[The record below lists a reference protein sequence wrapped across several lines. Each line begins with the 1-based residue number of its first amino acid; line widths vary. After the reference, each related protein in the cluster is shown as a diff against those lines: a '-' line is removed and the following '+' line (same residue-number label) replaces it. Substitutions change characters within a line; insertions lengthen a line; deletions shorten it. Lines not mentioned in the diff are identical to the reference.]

1 MKLTNETIHSMDLIM
16 ILNRIF
22 NPLPVPIILVDKDSK
37 IIVINTVFADYLGFE
52 KNQLLGRNVEE
63 IDKNTRFPYVL
74 DRKVSEIAWR
84 HQFENGHTAIV
95 HRIPVLDDS
104 DEVLFGF
111 GLVLFQDISEFK
123 EIIQKNKQ
131 LDSELFHIK
140 NEFKKIRGAKYT
152 WDSIIGSSEKMLEA
166 KYIGKKATLTASNV
180 LIYGES
186 GTGKELFAHAIHADS
201 GRSYHSFIR
210 VNCAAIPKDLIESI
224 LFGYE
229 EGAYTG
235 ARKGGNIGKF
245 ELANNGTIFLDEI
258 GELPLNMQAKLLRVL
273 QEREIE
279 RIGGNDTIKID
290 VRVIAATNKD
300 LRKMVEEKTFRE
312 DLYYRLNVMIINVP
326 ALRNRMDDLKVLVDW
341 LIEKK
346 CNEMSRIITGYSSD
360 FMEYLESYNWPGNIR
375 ELENALERA
384 INMSKNNTLIA
395 GYLPVYLT
403 KQLKNKEFGGSL
415 KLKDAVADL
424 EKRMIIE
431 ALHIANNNRSKATQM
446 LGLSRSSFYEKIK
459 KYDIE

>member
-1 MKLTNETIHSMDLIM
+1 MRLTNETIHSVDLIM

-22 NPLPVPIILVDKDSK
+22 NPLPVPIILVDKYSK
-37 IIVINTVFADYLGFE
+37 IIVINDVFADYLGFDKE
-52 KNQLLGRNVEE
+52 GLLGRCVSEV
-63 IDKNTRFPYVL
+63 DKNTRFPYVL

-95 HRIPVLDDS
+95 HRIPVLDDN
-104 DEVLFGF
+104 DDVLFGF

-140 NEFKKIRGAKYT
+140 KEFKKIHGAKYT

-166 KYIGKKATLTASNV
+166 KYIGKKATLTSSNV

-201 GRSYHSFIR
+201 GRSYNSFIK

-258 GELPLNMQAKLLRVL
+258 GELPLEMQSKLLRVL

-290 VRVIAATNKD
+290 IRVIAATNKD
-300 LRKMVEEKTFRE
+300 LRKMVEEKTFRG
-312 DLYYRLNVMIINVP
+312 DLYYRLNVMTINVP
-326 ALRNRMDDLKVLVDW
+326 ALRNRMDDLEVLVDS

-346 CNEMSRIITGYSSD
+346 CNEMGHIVTGYSSKFVD
-360 FMEYLESYNWPGNIR
+360 YLKNYNWPGNIR

-384 INMSKNNTLIA
+384 INMSGNNILLVE
-395 GYLPVYLT
+395 YLPVYLT
-403 KQLKNKEFGGSL
+403 KPLKNSGFEGSL
-415 KLKDAVADL
+415 NLKDAVADL
-424 EKRMIIE
+424 EEKMIIE
-431 ALHIANNNRSKATQM
+431 ALNISNNNRSKATQL
-446 LGLSRSSFYEKIK
+446 LGLSRSSFYEKIR
-459 KYDIE
+459 KYNIR